1 MDIKPIKT
9 ENDYHAALTEIERLM
24 GADLNTAEG
33 DKFDV
38 LTTLVEAYEE
48 KHYPIDPPDPIEA
61 ILHHME
67 SQGITRKEL
76 EQYIGNSARVSEI
89 LNRKRSLSVNML
101 RNLQEGFGISA
112 DILIRPYSL
121 NISQSNVN
129 IEPLGHS

>member
-9 ENDYHAALTEIERLM
+9 ENDYNAALTEIERLM

-33 DKFDV
+33 DKLDV

-76 EQYIGNSARVSEI
+76 EQYIGNRARVSEI
-89 LNRKRSLSVNML
+89 LNRKRSLSVNMI
-101 RNLQEGFGISA
+101 RNLQEGLGISA

-121 NISQSNVN
+121 NISQ
-129 IEPLGHS
+129 